1 MSTVSPDAYADLS
14 PMRLQVPLAEWTT
27 LRIGGPAEYF
37 FQPPK
42 PEQFAELLTRLEMDE
57 VPFRLLGAGANVLAP
72 DGGVLGAVIQSGGL
86 RRMFRE
92 ENCLRLWPGVTLPQL
107 VRSATELG
115 LSGVEKLIG
124 VPGHIGG
131 ALAMN
136 AGSSDWGIWQQVK
149 EVTLWLPGGEL
160 VAKTPQQIQPGY
172 RNGNLG
178 EAVVLE
184 VLLEF
189 EVKPKADVKKE
200 QEAYLRKKNVSQP
213 VTLSTAGC
221 AFRNPQGSSAGQLI
235 ESVGLKGWQ
244 CGGIQVS
251 PLHANFLVNTGGAT
265 AADVRLAMAHIQKT
279 VLDQAGVEL
288 QTELVIWPEPLPKT

>member
-42 PEQFAELLTRLEMDE
+42 PEQFADLLTRLEMDE

-184 VLLEF
+184 VLLEL

-200 QEAYLRKKNVSQP
+200 QEAYAKR
-213 VTLSTAGC
+213 
-221 AFRNPQGSSAGQLI
+221 
-235 ESVGLKGWQ
+235 
-244 CGGIQVS
+244 
-251 PLHANFLVNTGGAT
+251 
-265 AADVRLAMAHIQKT
+265 M
-279 VLDQAGVEL
+279 
-288 QTELVIWPEPLPKT
+288 